1 MCIRYILTGA
11 IIMAQY
17 TTDYIY
23 LYDPSKQETEAVRK
37 CFEELQHTIK
47 LFKQHGL
54 KRPFNNT
61 QTLVSVELKNGIIE
75 MITISAYG
83 FAINTW
89 CEWKQKNYPSLRIA
103 VDSSEPSMEL
113 YERYVEDDF
122 FDNEPTLVINVYD
135 NLGEYVDSVGGF
147 VKLDDI
153 DRLYQIADYLY
164 PEKGEELNDCT
175 VAQLCELIRDHEN
188 VDFNSY
194 IINHIE

>member
-1 MCIRYILTGA
+1 
-11 IIMAQY
+11 MAQY

-83 FAINTW
+83 FAIKTW
-89 CEWKQKNYPSLRIA
+89 YEWKQKNYPSLHIA

-153 DRLYQIADYLY
+153 DRLYQIAVYLY

>member
-1 MCIRYILTGA
+1 
-11 IIMAQY
+11 MAQY

-37 CFEELQHTIK
+37 CFEELQYAIK

-83 FAINTW
+83 FAIKTW
-89 CEWKQKNYPSLRIA
+89 YEWKQKNYPSLRIA

-113 YERYVEDDF
+113 YERYV
-122 FDNEPTLVINVYD
+122 
-135 NLGEYVDSVGGF
+135 
-147 VKLDDI
+147 
-153 DRLYQIADYLY
+153 
-164 PEKGEELNDCT
+164 
-175 VAQLCELIRDHEN
+175 
-188 VDFNSY
+188 
-194 IINHIE
+194 

>member
-1 MCIRYILTGA
+1 MNGNRK
-11 IIMAQY
+11 IIHHYA
-17 TTDYIY
+17 
-23 LYDPSKQETEAVRK
+23 
-37 CFEELQHTIK
+37 
-47 LFKQHGL
+47 
-54 KRPFNNT
+54 
-61 QTLVSVELKNGIIE
+61 
-75 MITISAYG
+75 
-83 FAINTW
+83 
-89 CEWKQKNYPSLRIA
+89 
-103 VDSSEPSMEL
+103 
-113 YERYVEDDF
+113 EDDF

>member
-1 MCIRYILTGA
+1 
-11 IIMAQY
+11 MAQY

-23 LYDPSKQETEAVRK
+23 LYDPSKQETEEVRK
-37 CFEELQHTIK
+37 CFEELQYTIK

-83 FAINTW
+83 FAIKTW
-89 CEWKQKNYPSLRIA
+89 YEWKQKNYPSLRIA

>member
-1 MCIRYILTGA
+1 
-11 IIMAQY
+11 
-17 TTDYIY
+17 
-23 LYDPSKQETEAVRK
+23 
-37 CFEELQHTIK
+37 
-47 LFKQHGL
+47 
-54 KRPFNNT
+54 
-61 QTLVSVELKNGIIE
+61 
-75 MITISAYG
+75 
-83 FAINTW
+83 
-89 CEWKQKNYPSLRIA
+89 
-103 VDSSEPSMEL
+103 MEL